1 MQLSFTIA
9 TFHRH
14 MHHFIYDRKGIVHNI
29 FRGKLLCAG
38 NLGNLLLIILPAV
51 CDEDNSPF
59 GDSSVCSTDGEAYA
73 ALSMAVIVYCSCFK
87 ITKINGCHS
96 KTSWP
101 VDLNDNMF
109 LSASNSMSHFSVNLY
124 NWIGWYFSHK
134 LYQ

>member
-9 TFHRH
+9 TFHRL
-14 MHHFIYDRKGIVHNI
+14 MHHFIYDRKVIVHNI

-134 LYQ
+134 LYR

>member
-9 TFHRH
+9 TFHRL

-96 KTSWP
+96 KTSW
-101 VDLNDNMF
+101 
-109 LSASNSMSHFSVNLY
+109 SE
-124 NWIGWYFSHK
+124 W
-134 LYQ
+134 